1 MHKYRTVSEMV
12 EAMKRD
18 EIPAHVVSPGAAA
31 AALGITR
38 QSLHGL
44 LKRDSLPAWGA
55 EGMILVDA
63 DAVQARCRDKA
74 GVSPGQ
80 GALV

>member
-1 MHKYRTVSEMV
+1 MHKFKRVSDMV

-18 EIPAHVVSPGAAA
+18 EIPSNVVSPGAAA

-38 QSLHGL
+38 QSLHAL
-44 LKRDSLPAWGA
+44 LKRGSLPAWWA

>member
-1 MHKYRTVSEMV
+1 MHRFKRVSDMV

-18 EIPAHVVSPGAAA
+18 EIPSNVVSPGAAA

-38 QSLHGL
+38 QSLHAL
-44 LKRDSLPAWGA
+44 LKRGSLPAWGA

-63 DAVQARCRDKA
+63 SAVQARCRDKA